1 MKRTFLL
8 VTLSFVIGLTCT
20 VLATFDPFAPK
31 NQVTLWLKNTTDP
44 ELVSSFLRQAGF
56 LAAFGDIKG
65 KALLTNCDTLT
76 QKELEAIEDFVVKGG
91 KVIFL
96 GTKNL
101 PQLTFLGLQ
110 TFSKPTYLEILS
122 PLANTPKMLEF
133 PNCTVSLF
141 VLTDQV
147 QPLASYYNSDGVTSS
162 HIEPINW
169 SVVKTSWGLYF
180 GFDWLQKIFLEEPTY
195 QKLLLLWL
203 RQAIW
208 N

>member
-1 MKRTFLL
+1 MKRIFLL
-8 VTLSFVIGLTCT
+8 LTLSFVIGLTCT
-20 VLATFDPFAPK
+20 VLAAFDPFAPK

-44 ELVSSFLRQAGF
+44 ELASSFLRQAGF

-65 KALLTNCDTLT
+65 KALLTNRDILT
-76 QKELEAIEDFVVKGG
+76 QKELEAIEDFMVKGG

-110 TFSKPTYLEILS
+110 TFSQPTYLEIAF
-122 PLANTPKMLEF
+122 PLAYTPQMLEF

-141 VLTDQV
+141 AFADQD
-147 QPLASYYNSDGVTSS
+147 QPLASYYNSDGVTFS
-162 HIEPINW
+162 HIEPLNS

-180 GFDWLQKIFLEEPTY
+180 GFDWLEKIFLEKPTY

-203 RQAIW
+203 RQAI
-208 N
+208 

>member
-1 MKRTFLL
+1 MKRIFLL
-8 VTLSFVIGLTCT
+8 VTLIFVIGLTCT
-20 VLATFDPFAPK
+20 VLAAFDPFAPK
-31 NQVTLWLKNTTDP
+31 NQVTLWLKKTTDP
-44 ELVSSFLRQAGF
+44 ELASSFLRQAGF

-76 QKELEAIEDFVVKGG
+76 QKELEAIKDFVVKGG

-96 GTKNL
+96 GTINL

-110 TFSKPTYLEILS
+110 TFSQPTYLEIVK
-122 PLANTPKMLEF
+122 PLANIPKMLEF
-133 PNCTVSLF
+133 PNCPVSLF
-141 VLTDQV
+141 AFREQL
-147 QPLASYYNSDGVTSS
+147 QPLAFYYNSDGVTFS
-162 HIEPINW
+162 HIEPLNN

-203 RQAIW
+203 RQTIW